1 MQHFRFPTEPKL
13 ILPNFELKIYPCKC
27 WQAKWRE
34 NETTVNDNNGIGDAC
49 STVDIF
55 NGCYR
60 RTLLPL
66 SLVSRFSRSILAG
79 GNVLL
84 GGRAQFPESGA
95 ESSNKGETDENKEL
109 FFKLCLFRGP
119 AHKWYSEF
127 LILKKFSH
135 ISNFEQVPRFSAH
148 FQESRNQ
155 TRDILTFENW
165 IY

>member
-1 MQHFRFPTEPKL
+1 MQNSAWEGEGDSKCNISAFQLNQNSFCQ
-13 ILPNFELKIYPCKC
+13 ILSSKYIHANVDKQNGEK
-27 WQAKWRE
+27 
-34 NETTVNDNNGIGDAC
+34 NETTVNKNNGIGDAC

-119 AHKWYSEF
+119 AHK
-127 LILKKFSH
+127 
-135 ISNFEQVPRFSAH
+135 
-148 FQESRNQ
+148 
-155 TRDILTFENW
+155 
-165 IY
+165 